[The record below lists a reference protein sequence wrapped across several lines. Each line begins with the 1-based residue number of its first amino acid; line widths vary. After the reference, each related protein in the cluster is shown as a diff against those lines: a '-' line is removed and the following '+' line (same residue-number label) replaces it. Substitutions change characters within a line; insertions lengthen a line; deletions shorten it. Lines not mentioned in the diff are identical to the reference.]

1 MSIEPEKLYEKILP
15 SIKADFGH
23 IGVEADLE
31 DATWNIVNI
40 LEDVLTPRTITTV
53 GELDALPVGSKV
65 VSAGYEW
72 AKNYQTNHTPGYEA
86 EREVWFNV
94 YDDFET
100 SEELSLPA
108 TVLYEPTV

>member
-40 LEDVLTPRTITTV
+40 LEAVLTPRTITTV
-53 GELDALPVGSKV
+53 EELDALPDASVILFEQGGV
-65 VSAGYEW
+65 WEHQWDDGGRYWV
-72 AKNYQTNHTPGYEA
+72 TPGNSD
-86 EREVWFNV
+86 EVF
-94 YDDFET
+94 T
-100 SEELSLPA
+100 SDKLALPA

>member
-15 SIKADFGH
+15 SIKSDFGH

-40 LEDVLTPRTITTV
+40 LEDVLIHRTITTV
-53 GELDALPVGSKV
+53 EELDALAVGSV
-65 VSAGYEW
+65 VLDVEGDVCERTGGGWSGIIKERSMDSWLLTGA
-72 AKNYQTNHTPGYEA
+72 EA
-86 EREVWFNV
+86 I
-94 YDDFET
+94 D
-100 SEELSLPA
+100 LPA